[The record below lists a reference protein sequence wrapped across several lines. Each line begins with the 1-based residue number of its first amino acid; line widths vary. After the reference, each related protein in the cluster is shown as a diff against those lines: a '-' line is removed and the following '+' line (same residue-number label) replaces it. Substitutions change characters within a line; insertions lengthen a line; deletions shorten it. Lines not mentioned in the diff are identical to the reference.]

1 MNTSRSSCLLVAA
14 LLFCTGPALAAE
26 PVISP
31 DARAAF
37 AAIHAHPQV
46 KQGLDFLKADD
57 ANTLAEHKALVVI
70 PGAAVQGAGAR

>member
-14 LLFCTGPALAAE
+14 LLFCGTCARRGTRHLT
-26 PVISP
+26 

-37 AAIHAHPQV
+37 AAIQAHPQV
-46 KQGLDFLKADD
+46 RQGLDFLKADD

-70 PGAAVQGAGAR
+70 PAPPFKESAR